1 MSDDTDDAQKTED
14 PTPKKLSEGRKRG
27 QVGTSREINTW
38 LMLLVGVIVL
48 GTMAPRFMADIRLL
62 LLPYVE
68 SPHLFTV
75 DPTAT
80 GQYLFA
86 TFRDV
91 LIAIGIPLLLFVLIA
106 IAAPIIQNGPVFSPK
121 AIEPKPDKFSP
132 VKGFKRIFSAR
143 QFMEFVKGIF
153 KLSIVSTVGVL
164 TVLPVLSA
172 LDIVPTFSIP
182 DFLAGLH
189 DLVLTML
196 IAVLA
201 VLAVIALL
209 DLLFQRQQHHKQMRM
224 TKQEV
229 KDEFKQSEG
238 DPMIRQRLR
247 QIRQDR
253 ARARMMQAVPDA
265 DVVITN
271 PTHYAVALK
280 YSSDD
285 MQAPRLVAK
294 GADLIAQKIREVAE
308 EHDIAI
314 VENPPL
320 ARALFAS
327 VDLDAE
333 VPPEHYQ
340 AVAEVISY
348 VWNLEGRR
356 MPKEA
361 GIAR

>member
-1 MSDDTDDAQKTED
+1 MADDTDDAQKTED
-14 PTPKKLSEGRKRG
+14 PTPKKLADGRKRG

-38 LMLLVGVIVL
+38 LMLLIGTVVL
-48 GTMAPRFMADIRLL
+48 GAMTPAFMTDIRVLL
-62 LLPYVE
+62 TPFVAA
-68 SPHLFTV
+68 PHSFVV
-75 DPTAT
+75 DPAAT

-86 TFRDV
+86 TFADV
-91 LIAIGIPLLLFVLIA
+91 LLALGIPLLLFFLIA
-106 IAAPIIQNGPVFSPK
+106 IAAPILQHGPIFSPK
-121 AIEPKPDKFSP
+121 ALEPKAEKFNP

-143 QFMEFVKGIF
+143 QMMEFVKGIL
-153 KLSIVSTVGVL
+153 KLSIVTAVGIL
-164 TVLPVLSA
+164 TVLPALPA
-172 LDIVPTFSIP
+172 LDIVPSFSVP
-182 DFLAGLH
+182 DFLAGLY
-189 DLVLTML
+189 DLVMNMM
-196 IAVLA
+196 IAVVA
-201 VLAVIALL
+201 VLAVIAIL
-209 DLLFQRQQHHKQMRM
+209 DMLFQRQQHHKQMRM

-229 KDEFKQSEG
+229 KEEFKQSEG

-253 ARARMMQAVPDA
+253 ARTRMMQAVPEA

-280 YSSDD
+280 YRSED
-285 MQAPRLVAK
+285 MEAPRLVAK
-294 GADLIAQKIREVAE
+294 GADLIAQKIRELAE
-308 EHDIAI
+308 EHDVAI

-348 VWNLEGRR
+348 VWSLEGRT
-356 MPKEA
+356 MPKESRVA
-361 GIAR
+361 G